1 MRPTRPILC
10 GIYAFQY
17 LAVALSRLK
26 CWSVCHSVPLYVG
39 WYHAKS
45 GSTEPHQKETTGT
58 LNVHLY
64 LHSLNFSHIRKLL
77 VTTHIQPRSPASSMR
92 PGVRPFSRITENN
105 TTNATESSSQTI
117 KRKLRS
123 LVPGSAPSTGLFA
136 KRLPYHM
143 HGPSESSRRNSES
156 TISTALSI
164 GRRH

>member
-10 GIYAFQY
+10 GIYALQY
-17 LAVALSRLK
+17 LAIALSRLK
-26 CWSVCHSVPLYVG
+26 CWSVCHSVTPCVG

-77 VTTHIQPRSPASSMR
+77 VTHHIQPRSPASSMR

-105 TTNATESSSQTI
+105 ATSATESSSQTM
-117 KRKLRS
+117 KRNLRS
-123 LVPGSAPSTGLFA
+123 FIPGSAPSTGFFA

-143 HGPSESSRRNSES
+143 HGPRDRPGGTQEARLR
-156 TISTALSI
+156 LLC
-164 GRRH
+164 R